1 MNNRNRRAADKG
13 SAKPSKRSRSSG
25 KDAYDR
31 AVESGPLDETA
42 RRKIIAT
49 PADAGLAPPPDMTDE
64 EAENLG
70 VNRSAAKPAISK
82 EDDYSNRV
90 RTLYDDREDRTDKE

>member
-1 MNNRNRRAADKG
+1 MKNENQPATDNDPAELPKQT
-13 SAKPSKRSRSSG
+13 SE

-31 AVESGPLDETA
+31 AVNSGRLDETA

-49 PADAGLAPPPDMTDE
+49 QADTGLAPPPDMTDE

-90 RTLYDDREDRTDKE
+90 RTLYDDREGPKDKE